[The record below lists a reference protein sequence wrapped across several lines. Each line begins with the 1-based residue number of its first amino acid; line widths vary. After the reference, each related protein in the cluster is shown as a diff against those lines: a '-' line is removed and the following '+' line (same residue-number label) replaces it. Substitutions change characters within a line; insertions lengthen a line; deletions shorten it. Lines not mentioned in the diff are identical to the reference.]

1 MALNTQLSDAAAN
14 AACNAVTVLA
24 NGGSI
29 KLYSGTQPTNGNT
42 AVGAQVLLATL
53 TLSATA
59 FAAAVGGVATANA
72 ITPATIAVSGTAT
85 WFRVLKSDGVSVIF
99 DGSIGIGT
107 SGCNYNMNSNVLSAG
122 ATAAMTGLTYSI
134 VEAGA

>member
-29 KLYSGTQPTNGNT
+29 KLYSGVQPTNGNT
-42 AVGAQVLLATL
+42 ALGAQVLLATL
-53 TLSATA
+53 VLSATA
-59 FAAAVGGVATANA
+59 FAPAVGGVAAANA

-85 WFRVLKSDGVSVIF
+85 WFRVLKSDGVSVVF
-99 DGSIGIGT
+99 DGSIGT
-107 SGCNYNMNSNVLSAG
+107 AGCNYNMNSNVLSAG